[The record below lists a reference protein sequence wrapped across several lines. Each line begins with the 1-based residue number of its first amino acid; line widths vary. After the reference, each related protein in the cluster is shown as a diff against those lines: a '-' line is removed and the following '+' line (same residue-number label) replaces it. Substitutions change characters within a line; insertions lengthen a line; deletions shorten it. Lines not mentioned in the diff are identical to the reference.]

1 MKKYIIGIIILLA
14 GLMPSF
20 ASEQD
25 SGYYQ
30 VHRYTYSNSSRDG
43 EVYLDGDCAEAVLD
57 LIILTDHRLVW
68 SIQALDGMFFCDNPR
83 TLLFDQTQGI
93 YYTESMDL
101 LIAEDLSYLN
111 VINED
116 GVTHVYGKTSDYVV
130 SEDML
135 TTYIE
140 DPDFGGETA
149 GYSLWTYIL
158 YFFLALLPGIVL
170 FAFIYW
176 RDRLRPE
183 PVKELL
189 LAFFLGVLTV
199 IPIILAETWVIKLGV
214 YGATSSVFE
223 GFKEAFIGAAIPEE
237 FFKLAALIL
246 LFRWRKHQNEF
257 MDGIVYAACIGL
269 GFALA
274 ENVKYV
280 IGNLLESGTGEALV
294 SVVVNR
300 ALVSVPMHFGLAV
313 IMGYFFSYYLFI
325 PVRRWLSLL
334 LAFVVPVVFH
344 GLYDMFLMILG
355 LNENWIFILFFLVF
369 AVFFYLNQLGVKAIR
384 AALKMDNNILKK
396 N

>member
-1 MKKYIIGIIILLA
+1 M
-14 GLMPSF
+14 
-20 ASEQD
+20 
-25 SGYYQ
+25 
-30 VHRYTYSNSSRDG
+30 
-43 EVYLDGDCAEAVLD
+43 
-57 LIILTDHRLVW
+57 
-68 SIQALDGMFFCDNPR
+68 
-83 TLLFDQTQGI
+83 
-93 YYTESMDL
+93 
-101 LIAEDLSYLN
+101 

-116 GVTHVYGKTSDYVV
+116 GVAHVYGKTSDYVV

-189 LAFFLGVLTV
+189 IAFLLGVLTV